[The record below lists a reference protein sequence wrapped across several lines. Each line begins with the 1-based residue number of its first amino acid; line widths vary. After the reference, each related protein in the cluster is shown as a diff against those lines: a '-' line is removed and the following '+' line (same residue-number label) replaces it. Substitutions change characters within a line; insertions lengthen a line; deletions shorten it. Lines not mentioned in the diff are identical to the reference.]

1 MGEDLVRLAK
11 SGDRSAFEKLVTQ
24 HQKMVYNIAYRMTGS
39 PEDAMDMAQ
48 EAFFKAWKGLGS
60 FKEESSFS
68 TWLYRITVHTCG
80 DWLRKNGSKAE
91 KSVSLNAVGQDGEEL
106 TVDVADTRFS
116 PETELERRE
125 LARAV
130 GKALEEMPADY
141 RRVLSMREN
150 AGMSYEQIGSVLELK
165 PGTVK
170 SRIFRAREYLRKKL
184 TQSGNISADSSSNQ
198 SVGG

>member
-1 MGEDLVRLAK
+1 MGEDLVMLAK
-11 SGDRSAFEKLVTQ
+11 FGDKNAFEKLVSQ

-68 TWLYRITVHTCG
+68 TWLYKITVHTCG

-91 KSVSLNAVGQDGEEL
+91 KNVSLNSAGQDGEEL
-106 TVDVADTRFS
+106 TVEVADSRFS

-130 GKALEEMPADY
+130 GEALKEMPADY

-170 SRIFRAREYLRKKL
+170 SRLFRAREYLRKKL